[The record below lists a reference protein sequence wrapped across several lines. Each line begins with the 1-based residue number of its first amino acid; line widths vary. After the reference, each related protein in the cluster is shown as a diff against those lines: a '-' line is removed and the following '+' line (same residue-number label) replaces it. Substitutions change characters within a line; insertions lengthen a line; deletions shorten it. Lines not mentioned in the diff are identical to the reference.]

1 MFLIIHNPLSNNRK
15 SKKTTNKIVRFFR
28 RHHIPFLLRS
38 SLKIENLDEYLANN
52 PAIEQ
57 ILHLGGDGSINY
69 LINRLDVTTL
79 KQPIYLS
86 KSGSGNDFLRSLK
99 QISSGGIT
107 LSKAS
112 TNVKE
117 TLFVNGCGIGV
128 DASVCYYVNNDKK
141 KNKLSY
147 FKNVFKAVS
156 TFQRIEID
164 LNVDGKDFHYKDAY
178 FVSIQNGRYFG
189 GGMKVA
195 PNADI
200 TDDAYEVCVAYNLN
214 AFLLQLLF
222 LTIYSGS
229 HVHLKKRVAMHRGK
243 AIAVKVS
250 SPCFFQADGEVI
262 ANVQEFSVQKVATRH
277 LIAFDKAAIKKEF
290 SPQKS

>member
-15 SKKTTNKIVRFFR
+15 SKKNTNKVVRFFR
-28 RHHIPFLLRS
+28 RHHIPFILRS
-38 SLKIENLDEYLANN
+38 SLKIENLDEYLASN
-52 PAIEQ
+52 ASIEH

-69 LINRLDVTTL
+69 LINSVDITEI

-99 QISSGGIT
+99 QLGTGNIT
-107 LSKAS
+107 LSTAH
-112 TNVKE
+112 TNVKD
-117 TLFVNGCGIGV
+117 TLFINGCGIGV
-128 DASVCYYVNNDKK
+128 DASVCHYVNNDKR

-156 TFQRIEID
+156 AFKRIEID
-164 LNVDGKDFHYKDAY
+164 LKVDGKDYHYKDAY
-178 FVSIQNGRYFG
+178 FVSIQNGKYFG

-200 TDDAYEVCVAYNLN
+200 TDDQYEVCVAFNLN

-243 AIAVKVS
+243 NISVKVS
-250 SPCFFQADGEVI
+250 SPCYFQADGEVL
-262 ANVQEFSVQKVATRH
+262 ADVKELTVEKAKSRN
-277 LIAFDKAAIKKEF
+277 LIAFQKNTIKAEF
-290 SPQKS
+290 SQKK